1 MKRDVGFGFSAIVAL
16 IAGLTLLPQVGCS
29 ASRATEG
36 VRVSE
41 VPAELRDDYDL
52 FAQRC
57 SKCHGLSRP
66 LDSGI
71 RTDEFWQRYVT
82 RMRRQPGSGIAVE
95 DEPPILRFLH
105 FYSERA
111 RAAASPGLSGGVQK

>member
-1 MKRDVGFGFSAIVAL
+1 MKRDVWFGFSAITAL
-16 IAGLTLLPQVGCS
+16 LAALWMPPLTGCS
-29 ASRATEG
+29 ASRTIEG

-41 VPAELRDDYDL
+41 LPSELRDEYEL

-66 LDSGI
+66 LNAGDKS
-71 RTDEFWQRYVT
+71 DEFWQRYVT
-82 RMRRQPGSGIAVE
+82 RMRRQPGSGIALE

-111 RAAASPGLSGGVQK
+111 RGGSSVGVTK

>member
-1 MKRDVGFGFSAIVAL
+1 MMRSLVYGFSASAAL
-16 IAGLTLLPQVGCS
+16 LAALCLAPLVGCGP
-29 ASRATEG
+29 ARPIEG

-41 VPAELRDDYDL
+41 IPPELRDEYEL

-66 LDSGI
+66 LNAGYKS
-71 RTDEFWQRYVT
+71 DEFWQRYVT
-82 RMRRQPGSGIAVE
+82 RMRRQPSSGIAIE

-105 FYSERA
+105 FYSERE
-111 RAAASPGLSGGVQK
+111 RAGAPIGVQK

>member
-1 MKRDVGFGFSAIVAL
+1 MKRDVLFGLSATTAL
-16 IAGLTLLPQVGCS
+16 LAALLVPPLGGCS
-29 ASRATEG
+29 ASRTTEG

-41 VPAELRDDYDL
+41 IPPELHDEYEL

-66 LDSGI
+66 LNAGDK
-71 RTDEFWQRYVT
+71 TDEFWQRYVT
-82 RMRRQPGSGIAVE
+82 RMRRQPGSGIAIE

-105 FYSERA
+105 FYSA
-111 RAAASPGLSGGVQK
+111 RVRGGAAVGVPK